1 MISLKNKDN
10 KYPQNIVAVTAVP
23 MKQEHI
29 DKLAKVLENKLGIK
43 VVLINEVDKK
53 VIAGVLLKSEGKIFD
68 GTFRGE
74 LKSMKRTLMD
84 AQLHETEV

>member
-1 MISLKNKDN
+1 MINLKNKDN

-23 MKQEHI
+23 MRQEDI
-29 DKLAKVLENKLGIK
+29 DRLAKVLENKLGIK

>member
-1 MISLKNKDN
+1 MVILEEKNEM
-10 KYPQNIVAVTAVP
+10 YPHDIIAVTAVP
-23 MKQEHI
+23 MKQEDI
-29 DKLAKVLENKLGIK
+29 DRLAKVLENKIGK
-43 VVLINEVDKK
+43 QVVLINEVDKK
-53 VIAGVLLKSEGKIFD
+53 VIAGVLLKSEGKIYD

>member
-10 KYPQNIVAVTAVP
+10 MYQQNVVAVTAVP
-23 MKQEHI
+23 MRQEDI
-29 DKLAKVLENKLGIK
+29 DRLAKVLENKLGIK

-84 AQLHETEV
+84 AQLHEAEV